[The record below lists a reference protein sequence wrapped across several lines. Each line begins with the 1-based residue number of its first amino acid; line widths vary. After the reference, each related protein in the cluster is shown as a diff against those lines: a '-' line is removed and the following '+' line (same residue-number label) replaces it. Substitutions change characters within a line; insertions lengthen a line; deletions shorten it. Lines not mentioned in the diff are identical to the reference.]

1 MNLPRDTGILNES
14 FFSAASAPTNISA
27 YLLALFGDMTFMTTT
42 ALLLPLLSAA
52 PTGQPTIWLPVIVS
66 IAVVAAIFAFNP
78 LTQAGVIARATLK
91 EAIRQPI
98 FGMLM
103 IVSIIILLVN
113 TWVPFFSLGE
123 DTKMY
128 KDCGLATLLISS
140 ILLSVWTA
148 SFSISD
154 EIEGKTAMTLLSKP
168 INRRQFILGKYL
180 GILQAV
186 LWLLIPLTIAF
197 LALTYYKVGYDSKES
212 GATTLDFFLWH
223 SQVLG
228 PITIDWPL
236 PLPERAVEVMNI
248 IPGVILIF
256 LETAVLAAISV
267 VISTRLPMIVNMVA
281 CFAIF
286 IVGHLTPV
294 IVAATSDKPNL
305 EFVPFVA
312 QLSATVLPTLENFNM
327 SAPIATGRMVPSDY
341 LGFAAIYCLSYC
353 CAAILLAFILFEDRD
368 LA

>member
-1 MNLPRDTGILNES
+1 MNL
-14 FFSAASAPTNISA
+14 AAYAP
-27 YLLALFGDMTFMTTT
+27 LLAQET
-42 ALLLPLLSAA
+42 ANTSLLWPIVVSA
-52 PTGQPTIWLPVIVS
+52 
-66 IAVVAAIFAFNP
+66 AVVAIIFAFNP

-98 FGMLM
+98 YAMLM
-103 IVSIIILLVN
+103 LVAVLILLVN

-148 SFSISD
+148 SFSIAD
-154 EIEGKTAMTLLSKP
+154 EIDGKTAMTLLSKP
-168 INRRQFILGKYL
+168 ITRRQFILGKYL

-212 GATTLDFFLWH
+212 GAKTLDFFVWH
-223 SQVLG
+223 AQVLG
-228 PITIDWPL
+228 PVTIDWPQL
-236 PLPERAVEVMNI
+236 LPERVAEVKNI

-286 IVGHLTPV
+286 VVGHLTPV
-294 IVAATSDKPNL
+294 IVAAAGNSPNL
-305 EFVPFVA
+305 EFVPFIA

-327 SAPIATGRMVPSDY
+327 SAPIATGRMVPADY
-341 LGFAAIYCLSYC
+341 LGYSAIYCLSYC
-353 CAAILLAFILFEDRD
+353 CAAILMAFILFEDRD